1 MKNNR
6 DRLAILPAIDSFI
19 NFISITLTTNAR
31 NNGINSTMAS
41 LIAMSFI
48 TGLNGSKL
56 IIIFTYPSF
65 NHYIFIM

>member
-19 NFISITLTTNAR
+19 NFISITLTINAR

-56 IIIFTYPSF
+56 IMIYTPFYL
-65 NHYIFIM
+65 

>member
-56 IIIFTYPSF
+56 IMIFTFLSY
-65 NHYIFIM
+65 NQYIFII

>member
-56 IIIFTYPSF
+56 IMIFTYLSY
-65 NHYIFIM
+65 NYYIFII

>member
-1 MKNNR
+1 MKNKR

-19 NFISITLTTNAR
+19 NFISITLTINAR

-56 IIIFTYPSF
+56 IMIYTSFTY
-65 NHYIFIM
+65 NYYIFII

>member
-6 DRLAILPAIDSFI
+6 DRLASLPASDSFK
-19 NFISITLTTNAR
+19 NFISITLTINAR

-48 TGLNGSKL
+48 TGFNGSKL
-56 IIIFTYPSF
+56 IMIFT
-65 NHYIFIM
+65 

>member
-19 NFISITLTTNAR
+19 NFISITLTINAR

-48 TGLNGSKL
+48 TGLNGSK
-56 IIIFTYPSF
+56 I
-65 NHYIFIM
+65 

>member
-56 IIIFTYPSF
+56 IMIFTFFSYDQ
-65 NHYIFIM
+65 YIFII

>member
-56 IIIFTYPSF
+56 IMIFTYLSY
-65 NHYIFIM
+65 NHYIFII

>member
-19 NFISITLTTNAR
+19 NFISITLTINAR

-56 IIIFTYPSF
+56 IMIYTSITY
-65 NHYIFIM
+65 NYYIFII

>member
-6 DRLAILPAIDSFI
+6 DRLAILPAIDFFI
-19 NFISITLTTNAR
+19 NFISITLTINVR

-56 IIIFTYPSF
+56 IMIFTFLSY
-65 NHYIFIM
+65 NHRIFII

>member
-19 NFISITLTTNAR
+19 NFISITLTINAR

-41 LIAMSFI
+41 LCCFKIKIDNLKKS
-48 TGLNGSKL
+48 
-56 IIIFTYPSF
+56 
-65 NHYIFIM
+65 

>member
-56 IIIFTYPSF
+56 IMIFTYLYY
-65 NHYIFIM
+65 NYYIFII

>member
-56 IIIFTYPSF
+56 IMIFTFFSY
-65 NHYIFIM
+65 NHYIFII